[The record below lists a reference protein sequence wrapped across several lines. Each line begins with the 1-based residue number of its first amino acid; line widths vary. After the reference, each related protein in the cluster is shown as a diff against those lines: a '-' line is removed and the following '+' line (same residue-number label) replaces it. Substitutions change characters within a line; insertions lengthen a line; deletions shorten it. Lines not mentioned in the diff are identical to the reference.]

1 MNLRTMS
8 KVLALSLAMVWAVG
22 CGIPEETHNAVL
34 KDLEDTKVELANTRQ
49 EASATEERL
58 QGEIADL
65 SKKIAEL
72 EKTRDDLN
80 NQLEEARGT
89 LQMYESQHG
98 SLEERLKATKAE
110 LEELREARAQTRKRL
125 ERFRDIANKFA
136 SMVESGKL
144 SVKIRDG
151 KMVIELTSNVLFDT
165 GKTEIKAEGKAALT
179 ELGEVLKQ
187 IQNREFLVAGHTDDV
202 GREAANWTLS
212 TARAVEVVKFL
223 QENGVDP
230 TKLAAA
236 GYGQFAPVASND
248 TPEGKALNRRIEVI
262 MMPNLDELPSI
273 PKDLLDDKS

>member
-1 MNLRTMS
+1 MNSRIMS
-8 KVLALSLAMVWAVG
+8 KILLLSLALVWAVG

-34 KDLEDTKVELANTRQ
+34 KDLEDTKVELANSRQ
-49 EASATEERL
+49 EAHATEERL

-72 EKTRDDLN
+72 EKTRDELN

-98 SLEERLKATKAE
+98 SLEERLKATKLE

-136 SMVESGKL
+136 SMVEAGKL

-179 ELGEVLKQ
+179 ELADVLKQ